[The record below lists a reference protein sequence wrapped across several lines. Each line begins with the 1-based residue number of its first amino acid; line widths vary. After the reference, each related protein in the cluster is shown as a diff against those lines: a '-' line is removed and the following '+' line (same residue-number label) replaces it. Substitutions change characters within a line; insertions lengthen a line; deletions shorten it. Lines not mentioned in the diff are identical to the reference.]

1 MTSIF
6 TQSARKGSIY
16 GAQLAGPVVRDVVN
30 YIFYRDKDWHRT
42 ITPSAQKQVPTS
54 IKGGNIAQIRRVA
67 DKFSPRIS
75 FTDREGWGV
84 ATMDTL
90 LNVNVSTI
98 EHENL
103 MPNVVGMGLK
113 DALYILE
120 SRGLRVH
127 FSGRGTVRTQSIA
140 VGRKIAEGESVTI
153 TLK

>member
-1 MTSIF
+1 
-6 TQSARKGSIY
+6 
-16 GAQLAGPVVRDVVN
+16 VRDVVN

-42 ITPSAQKQVPTS
+42 IEPSAQERVPTS

-67 DKFSPRIS
+67 DKFSPRVS

-90 LNVNVSTI
+90 LNVNVTTI
-98 EHENL
+98 EQNAL

-120 SRGLRVH
+120 SRGLEVH
-127 FSGRGTVRTQSIA
+127 FTGSGTVRRQSIA
-140 VGRKIAEGESVTI
+140 AGGQIPKGGSVTL